1 TETKMGMLD
10 GKAAIITGGTSGI
23 GEACVELFV
32 QEGARV
38 VIAARR
44 EAEGEA
50 LAARLGQAASFI
62 RTDVAREADVRAMVA
77 HCLSRFGRL
86 DCLVNNAGTPGTMAP
101 IAEFDAEKFD
111 ALVGVHLRGTLLGM
125 KHAAPAMLAQGAGS
139 IVNLGS
145 LAAHFAG
152 LSGHAYTAVKAAIVQ
167 VSRNVAIEL
176 GEGGVRVNSVSPGAI
191 VTGIFG
197 KGAGQTEAEAAK
209 GFDTLKAHF
218 TTVQAIRRPGMPV
231 DIACAVAW
239 LSSDLAGFVNG
250 EDVKVDGGMPGGF
263 TWSRSREF
271 RAGMAKR

>member
-1 TETKMGMLD
+1 MGMLD

-23 GEACVELFV
+23 GQACVELFV
-32 QEGARV
+32 QEGAQV
-38 VIAARR
+38 VIAGRR

-50 LAARLGQAASFI
+50 LAARLSPAATFI
-62 RTDVAREADVRAMVA
+62 RTDVAQEADVRAMVA
-77 HCLSRFGRL
+77 HCLSRFGHL
-86 DCLVNNAGTPGTMAP
+86 DCLVNNAGNPGTMAS
-101 IAEFDAEKFD
+101 ITEFDVDKFD
-111 ALVGVHLRGTLLGM
+111 ALVGVHLRGTMLGM
-125 KHAAPAMLAQGAGS
+125 KHAAPTMLEQGHGS

-152 LSGHAYTAVKAAIVQ
+152 ASGHIYSAVKAAVVQ

-209 GFDTLKAHF
+209 GFDALKAHF
-218 TTVQAIRRPGMPV
+218 ATLQAVRRPGMPL
-231 DIACAVAW
+231 DIARVIAW

-250 EDVKVDGGMPGGF
+250 EDIKVDGGMPGGF
-263 TWSRSREF
+263 TWSRSKEF
-271 RAGMAKR
+271 RAVMTKG